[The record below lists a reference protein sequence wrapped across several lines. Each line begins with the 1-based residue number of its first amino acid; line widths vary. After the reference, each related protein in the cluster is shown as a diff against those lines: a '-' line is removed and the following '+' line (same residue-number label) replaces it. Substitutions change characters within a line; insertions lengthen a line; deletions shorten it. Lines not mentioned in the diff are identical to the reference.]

1 MPLSREPRLDP
12 SDIKLLRVFMKVV
25 ECGGFAG
32 AQAELNISAPTLST
46 QMATLE
52 SRLGMRLCER
62 GRVGFRLTDKGR
74 RVHAAAQ
81 KLEAAID
88 EYRAD
93 VGALRGRLVGDLN
106 IGLIDSTATNPDMR
120 VHEAVAAFCRRDHA
134 AHITIH
140 VAEPATIEKRLLDG
154 SLHVGISAFYHHAPG
169 LAYQYLFQ
177 EAQSLYC
184 GRTHRFFD
192 AAPDRVPERDV
203 RQAPYVARGYL
214 INRTAGAT
222 TGLNAAATAYDM
234 EATLTMVRSGAFIG
248 HLPDHYAR
256 PWVDRGE
263 LRPLLPERF
272 DFVSEFEI
280 AVRRGISGVR
290 VVRAFIEDLCHAHGV
305 EAPAL
310 LAETPE
316 PP

>member
-1 MPLSREPRLDP
+1 MPLSHEPQLDP

-52 SRLGMRLCER
+52 SRLGMRLCDR

-74 RVHAAAQ
+74 RVYAAAQ

-88 EYRAD
+88 DYRAD
-93 VGALRGRLVGDLN
+93 VGALRGRLVGDLH
-106 IGLIDSTATNPDMR
+106 IGIIDSTVTNRDMR
-120 VHEAVAAFCRRDHA
+120 VHDAIAAFCRRDHA
-134 AHITIH
+134 VHITVH

-154 SLHVGISAFYHHAPG
+154 SLHVGVSAFYHHAPG
-169 LAYQYLFQ
+169 LAYQHLF
-177 EAQSLYC
+177 EESHSLYC
-184 GRTHRFFD
+184 CRSHRFF
-192 AAPDRVPERDV
+192 AGAPGNVREDEV

-234 EATLTMVRSGAFIG
+234 EATLTMVRSGAFVG
-248 HLPDHYAR
+248 HLPEHYAR
-256 PWVDRGE
+256 PWVAKGE
-263 LRPLLPERF
+263 LRPILPETF
-272 DFVSEFEI
+272 DFVSQFEI

-290 VVRAFIEDLCHAHGV
+290 VVRAFIEELCAAHAV
-305 EAPAL
+305 ELPTL
-310 LAETPE
+310 LTDAPE
-316 PP
+316 PL